1 MSSCMQSAAKL
12 RFASALVLGLSC
24 LAPSASAQ
32 AQTAPGGGDRTSSCR
47 APSIQAQI
55 QASPPSADTT
65 SRNGAIVRAAFE
77 DWANGGSVFRI
88 LAPDVRWTI
97 AGSGPVAGTYHGI
110 EDFTQR
116 ASRPLVSRLA
126 APLKPVVRN
135 IWAVDDTVV
144 IRFDASSETT
154 GGRPYSNQF
163 VWIFRMRDGLVVEA
177 EAFLDLVAYQAVI
190 DGNAPR
196 QR

>member
-1 MSSCMQSAAKL
+1 MSSCVQPLWKL
-12 RFASALVLGLSC
+12 PFAHALVLALSC
-24 LAPSASAQ
+24 LAPPVSAQ
-32 AQTAPGGGDRTSSCR
+32 AQTPCAGGDK
-47 APSIQAQI
+47 
-55 QASPPSADTT
+55 T

-77 DWANGGSVFRI
+77 DWANGGNVFRI
-88 LAPDVRWTI
+88 LAPNVTWTI
-97 AGSGPVAGTYHGI
+97 AGSGPVAGAYHGI

-126 APLKPVVRN
+126 APLRPVVQN

-144 IRFDASSETT
+144 IRFNASSVTT
-154 GGRPYSNQF
+154 AGHPYSNQF

-190 DGNAPR
+190 DRNAPR